1 MKVLKSQTLR
11 WMKHFLQI
19 GSIHLLWLALAT
31 GCGPS
36 GSSEKSGSDSASA
49 EASSELASEVSKEA
63 GSELQSVDEEVTES
77 VEAPTQE
84 AAVNA
89 IKSARSSGSSTA
101 GQGADTQS
109 QQSAAKSTAA
119 PTSAATTQS
128 SQQQQQQSS
137 ASQSSGG
144 QSSFPGM
151 SKPAITQEEY
161 RTLFEGIKSDLEAGE
176 IDAAIAKAGIIAER
190 NLSPAQL
197 EALKQIALP
206 VRAAQN
212 ALRKA
217 ETGSQKMTPQALE
230 TLKKELAAEALE
242 KLKGVT
248 L

>member
-1 MKVLKSQTLR
+1 MKALKSRINR
-11 WMKHFLQI
+11 WMKSLFQY
-19 GSIHLLWLALAT
+19 GSFHLLYLALAT

-36 GSSEKSGSDSASA
+36 GSSEQNGSDLGSDK
-49 EASSELASEVSKEA
+49 EEVSSESQQVEEDSSASEVESSQA
-63 GSELQSVDEEVTES
+63 SDESTL
-77 VEAPTQE
+77 E

-89 IKSARSSGSSTA
+89 IKNARGSDSFVDEQVAENQPRQAEVQSTTTSTVA
-101 GQGADTQS
+101 AQS
-109 QQSAAKSTAA
+109 NQ
-119 PTSAATTQS
+119 
-128 SQQQQQQSS
+128 SQQQQTS
-137 ASQSSGG
+137 AKQTSGG

-151 SKPAITQEEY
+151 SKPAITQDEY

-230 TLKKELAAEALE
+230 TLKKELATEALE

>member
-11 WMKHFLQI
+11 WMKSFLQI
-19 GSIHLLWLALAT
+19 GLLHSLWIVLAT

-36 GSSEKSGSDSASA
+36 GSSEKSGSDSASV
-49 EASSELASEVSKEA
+49 ETSSELASKVSKDA
-63 GSELQSVDEEVTES
+63 GSELQPVDEEAAES
-77 VEAPTQE
+77 VEEPTQE

-89 IKSARSSGSSTA
+89 IKSARGSGSSTA
-101 GQGADTQS
+101 EQVADTQS

-128 SQQQQQQSS
+128 SQQQQQSSSQQSS
-137 ASQSSGG
+137 G

-230 TLKKELAAEALE
+230 ALKKELAAEALE